1 MDFTRR
7 LVMKGAAVAAASFT
21 TETAC
26 TAAPVPASAG
36 ERTVQDIASD
46 EAFWRPIVAQY
57 DVTPD
62 VVNFENGYWG
72 LMAKPVL
79 EAFVRNTEKVN
90 RHNSW
95 YARRDYYSDIQP
107 IHARIADFL
116 GAGQD
121 EIVFTRNAT
130 ESLQGLVG
138 GYNRLKPGDAV
149 MYSDLDYDSIQ
160 TAMDT
165 KAEGEGAS
173 VVRIAIPEPVTFD
186 GLIDTYRQAL
196 EANPNVRLLL
206 LTHISHRTGLMIPV
220 REIVKMARGFNVDCI
235 VDAAHSWGQIDF
247 RMEDLGA
254 DFIGFNLHKWIGAPI
269 GAGLMYIRRDR
280 LTDISPD
287 ISERPEGVGMIYHRI
302 HTGTTNFATFLTLKD
317 ALDFHELV
325 GPARKAARVAYLRD
339 LWAEEMRDDDRI
351 EILTP
356 PDRRLHAAITSFRF
370 RDVTSVEDNKAIV
383 KALVDKHRIF
393 TVHRDGVANGACV
406 RVTPTLYNTPDQAFQ
421 LVRALHSL
429 LAEF

>member
-1 MDFTRR
+1 MNLTRR

-26 TAAPVPASAG
+26 TASPVPASAG

-90 RHNSW
+90 RNNSW
-95 YARRDYYSDIQP
+95 YARRDYYAEIQP
-107 IHARIADFL
+107 IHARIAAFL
-116 GAGQD
+116 GAGPD

-130 ESLQGLVG
+130 ESLQALVG

-149 MYSDLDYDSIQ
+149 MYADLDYDSIQ

-165 KAEGEGAS
+165 KAEREGAS
-173 VVRIAIPEPVTFD
+173 VVRITIPEPVTFD

-196 EANPNVRLLL
+196 EANPKVRLLL

-220 REIVKMARGFNVDCI
+220 REIVEMARGFDLDCI
-235 VDAAHSWGQIDF
+235 VDAAHSWGQTDF

-254 DFIGFNLHKWIGAPI
+254 DFVGFNLHKWIGAPI
-269 GAGLMYIRRDR
+269 GAGLIYIRKDR
-280 LTDISPD
+280 LADISPD
-287 ISERPEGVGMIYHRI
+287 ISERPEGVGTIYHRI

-339 LWAEEMRDDDRI
+339 LWAEEIRGDEGI

-356 PDRRLHAAITSFRF
+356 SDPRLHAAITSFRF
-370 RDVTSVEDNKAIV
+370 KGRTSVDENKAIV
-383 KALVDKHRIF
+383 NALVEKHGIF
-393 TVHRDGVANGACV
+393 AVHRDGVAKGACV
-406 RVTPTLYNTPDQAFQ
+406 RVTPTLYNTPDQCLQ
-421 LVRALHSL
+421 LVRALRSL
-429 LAEF
+429 LAET